1 MGICPRCGS
10 WVDEGDVCRS
20 CGGVREVEYG
30 GYDEYDEGDEE
41 VYDDPYVD
49 LEAIRYSADEKLES
63 AMFETRANHNLKEAM
78 RLVNS
83 AIDEI
88 GSYSELNDLKQWAL
102 SLKAEIK
109 GDMEMLL
116 PINVMKVF

>member
-49 LEAIRYSADEKLES
+49 LEAIRYSADEKDRKSTRLNSSHSRKSRMPSS
-63 AMFETRANHNLKEAM
+63 A
-78 RLVNS
+78 
-83 AIDEI
+83 
-88 GSYSELNDLKQWAL
+88 
-102 SLKAEIK
+102 
-109 GDMEMLL
+109 
-116 PINVMKVF
+116 

>member
-41 VYDDPYVD
+41 VCDDPYVD
-49 LEAIRYSADEKLES
+49 LEAIMYSADEKLGS

-88 GSYSELNDLKQWAL
+88 GSYSELNDLKQGHCL
-102 SLKAEIK
+102 
-109 GDMEMLL
+109 
-116 PINVMKVF
+116 

>member
-49 LEAIRYSADEKLES
+49 SVIGVA
-63 AMFETRANHNLKEAM
+63 TRAQNCGIKCGKSISRHLILYCYNL
-78 RLVNS
+78 R
-83 AIDEI
+83 
-88 GSYSELNDLKQWAL
+88 
-102 SLKAEIK
+102 
-109 GDMEMLL
+109 
-116 PINVMKVF
+116 

>member
-49 LEAIRYSADEKLES
+49 LEAIRYSADEKLGS

-83 AIDEI
+83 AIDELVVI
-88 GSYSELNDLKQWAL
+88 VN
-102 SLKAEIK
+102 
-109 GDMEMLL
+109 
-116 PINVMKVF
+116 